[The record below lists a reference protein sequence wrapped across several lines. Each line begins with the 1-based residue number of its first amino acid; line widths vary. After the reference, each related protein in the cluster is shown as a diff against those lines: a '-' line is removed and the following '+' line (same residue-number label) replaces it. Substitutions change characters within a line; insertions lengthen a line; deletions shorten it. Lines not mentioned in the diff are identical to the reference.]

1 MPIGR
6 ARSTMRM
13 QPLISNVLGESV
25 MTRVMPANAPSAMA
39 ALTAG
44 SVASSNLSSMEVVG
58 DLEGAALRGL
68 RIRSV
73 LLIY

>member
-1 MPIGR
+1 MPIIR
-6 ARSTMRM
+6 ARLAIRM
-13 QPLISNVLGESV
+13 QPSIPNVLGESV

-73 LLIY
+73 LLVY